1 MGGFSRLRRGAGAL
15 AFIGLLACA
24 RCAAL
29 SGLDNLEKADCVERC
44 DGAAEEAGRI
54 LGDDDGSPDAIPSE
68 APSDSIAE
76 VEAPAMPDSSQT
88 DDSGQDG
95 NLGSDDGPGGGEGS
109 LDDGPFDAIS
119 SDAYEASAWGDAAPP
134 PDSAPPDGAPTDVG
148 TPTDAG
154 TLKDVA
160 DGDSSAPPDAA
171 AEAGVTTTD
180 HTPAKDAYVRDGT
193 FNMNNFGA
201 DVTLAVKN
209 AYDAPNN
216 GFSRRTWLTFD
227 ISRYTSITA
236 AKLRLY
242 LISLDNTDANALL
255 ENVFSTPAAS
265 NGWGELT
272 ITWNNVPAIGPQ
284 IASNRVDT
292 PNVGT
297 WVEWDVTSAV
307 QAEIGGMSTF
317 VIEAGMT
324 SLRLAVFSSRE
335 GMHPPVLRITGN

>member
-44 DGAAEEAGRI
+44 DGAPEEAGTI
-54 LGDDDGSPDAIPSE
+54 PGDDDGSPDAIPSE

-76 VEAPAMPDSSQT
+76 VDAPAMPDSSQM
-88 DDSGQDG
+88 DDSGEDG
-95 NLGSDDGPGGGEGS
+95 NLGSDDGQGS
-109 LDDGPFDAIS
+109 LDDGPVDAIS
-119 SDAYEASAWGDAAPP
+119 SDAYDASAMGDAAPP

-148 TPTDAG
+148 TQTDAG
-154 TLKDVA
+154 TLQDVA
-160 DGDSSAPPDAA
+160 DGDSSAPSDAA

-180 HTPAKDAYVRDGT
+180 HTPTKDAYVRDGT
-193 FNMNNFGA
+193 FAAMNFGA

-209 AYDAPNN
+209 AYDGPP
-216 GFSRRTWLTFD
+216 GISFSRRTWVTFD

-236 AKLRLY
+236 AKLRLF
-242 LISLDNTDANALL
+242 LMSLDNTDANAVF
-255 ENVFSTPAAS
+255 ESVFSTPAAS

-284 IASNRVDT
+284 IASTRVDT

-307 QAEIGGMSTF
+307 QTEIGGMATF
-317 VIEAGMT
+317 VIEAGVT

-335 GMHPPVLRITGN
+335 GMHPPVLRITGD